1 MATTSDD
8 LRTTPSQ
15 AMDDMAS
22 PEFYDCF
29 SSPKPLIT
37 PSKLFLGDCADEKA
51 IDWTIL
57 ENCNPNLVDT
67 PKSVNRHSETKKIRK
82 SLIPIFSPTP
92 SERQP
97 TGVLT
102 ASGSRSSK
110 SRRISKEITEVL
122 ASRASS
128 SGRKSTT
135 DRDPLG
141 LREISQSKEIAELK
155 EKVAV
160 LEAQNKSYETT
171 IGGLQSTLTEQETLN
186 AALRDEISAV
196 CFFTQVQ
203 GQKIEEQE
211 SLLMTSKMDYQEEV
225 SAKNRKYKTM
235 IKKMQAEKASYENG
249 ANAIIKQLNEQMAE
263 LQKVALTRIQ
273 VRCRP
278 SIVVSQCG
286 AFVLTIR
293 LLWTDAG
300 DAVDGVSTC
309 EGLARQGER

>member
-1 MATTSDD
+1 M
-8 LRTTPSQ
+8 
-15 AMDDMAS
+15 
-22 PEFYDCF
+22 
-29 SSPKPLIT
+29 
-37 PSKLFLGDCADEKA
+37 
-51 IDWTIL
+51 
-57 ENCNPNLVDT
+57 
-67 PKSVNRHSETKKIRK
+67 
-82 SLIPIFSPTP
+82 
-92 SERQP
+92 
-97 TGVLT
+97 
-102 ASGSRSSK
+102 
-110 SRRISKEITEVL
+110 
-122 ASRASS
+122 
-128 SGRKSTT
+128 
-135 DRDPLG
+135 
-141 LREISQSKEIAELK
+141 
-155 EKVAV
+155 